1 MLAPLLKD
9 AVLGG
14 SKGGINTELVV
25 FFHCLQYDAFAWYYN
40 HSKAQTLSPGPQN
53 AFFRTIHSSNRLW
66 MYVGSIFAYGFL
78 SHILITSAPAAVLL
92 VNRMTGLL
100 HYYYDSFIWRVRR
113 QDFSRHL

>member
-1 MLAPLLKD
+1 
-9 AVLGG
+9 VL
-14 SKGGINTELVV
+14 SDFILSYAISS

-40 HSKAQTLSPGPQN
+40 HSKAKTLSPESQN
-53 AFFRTIHSSNRLW
+53 ALFRQIHASNRLW

-100 HYYYDSFIWRVRR
+100 HYYYDSFIWRVRK
-113 QDFSRHL
+113 QEFSRHL